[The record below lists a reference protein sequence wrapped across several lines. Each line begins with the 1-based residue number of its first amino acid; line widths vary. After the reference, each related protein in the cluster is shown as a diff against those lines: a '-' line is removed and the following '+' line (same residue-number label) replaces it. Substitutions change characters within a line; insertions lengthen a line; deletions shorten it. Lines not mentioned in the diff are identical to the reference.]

1 VRGRGWKCG
10 LCHVESNIVLRSREI
25 QNVCMSCDIKVKSP
39 EVRNWL
45 RDRFGILVFDS
56 ETGSFKPLGGPM
68 APYRRRYPPM

>member
-1 VRGRGWKCG
+1 VRGKGWKCG

-39 EVRNWL
+39 EVRDWL

-56 ETGSFKPLGGPM
+56 ETGSFKPLGGPV
-68 APYRRRYPPM
+68 APYRRRYPPT